1 MQLSQLFTY
10 LILLTRKECSSKPHE
25 TPWLL
30 LDSWSI
36 KAYLPLLY
44 SLSDAHQSEKDK
56 ERFLSRKTLQNGD
69 AGADSDSKFRF
80 GAVNVRIINKQT
92 PDF

>member
-1 MQLSQLFTY
+1 MELSQLFTY

-56 ERFLSRKTLQNGD
+56 ERFCREKHFKTEMQVLTLT
-69 AGADSDSKFRF
+69 
-80 GAVNVRIINKQT
+80 VNFDLGQ
-92 PDF
+92 